1 MIDTMYNYGL
11 GLLTQGWWAGL
22 AWPVLWALIK
32 IVAVLAPL
40 MVAVM
45 FTTLWERKLLG
56 YIQVRLGPNRVGP
69 WGILQPFADAL
80 KLMTKEILV
89 PSAANKGLFLLG
101 PVLTIMPALA
111 AWAVIPF
118 GPDVALAN
126 VNRIFGIGCPSRND
140 DSINLHTS
148 NRHHK

>member
-1 MIDTMYNYGL
+1 MIDTLYNFGL
-11 GLLTQGWWAGL
+11 GLLAPAWWAEL
-22 AWPVLWALIK
+22 AWPIIWALIK

-56 YIQVRLGPNRVGP
+56 YVQVRLGPNRVGP

-89 PSAANKGLFLLG
+89 PAAANKGLFFLG
-101 PVLTIMPALA
+101 PVLTIMPSLA
-111 AWAVIPF
+111 RV
-118 GPDVALAN
+118 
-126 VNRIFGIGCPSRND
+126 CPNGQ
-140 DSINLHTS
+140 L
-148 NRHHK
+148 